1 MAGNTPPQNSGRE
14 DPKGEK
20 ADHDDD
26 DLSPRAAASVFS
38 TANNNSNNNNNTLA
52 TASPPP
58 PPPPSRS
65 QHGAL
70 SILSER
76 PHSAAAAAAA
86 VQSDRT
92 PSSPSDESKGTQ
104 TEKTVPSW
112 LKAAYRKFPR
122 KSSQKSQ
129 HDYEHDHDDQ
139 NESSIQVNNPS
150 VLLPPRGPSPS
161 SSASSAPPAR
171 DGAGSGSGSGDGN
184 SRSGSMRIDALL
196 GFRLRPA
203 AGAGRPGDEFAPQE
217 PLLVGMAMA
226 GGDAGAGADCGG
238 VGRREDAEWTE
249 RSPVGGSLAEATSLA
264 GVGERGVELGEG
276 GRREGHEEGVL
287 EEMEEVRVMLRGG
300 AGTEEGESEGE
311 GEGDGEDKTGG
322 PAGDG
327 KVKPRKSVKRE
338 IPKEVIAIRQM
349 LQANPGMATHPFA
362 IQGEAAIE
370 ALLDDTFSPTHE
382 LNLRNVKLMA
392 LVQSQ
397 RSALDFQTVMEKQ
410 LRSEMREVYA
420 ANAELRGKL
429 AAAEEQRGGDGD
441 RDDAEKCQKKCR
453 ELEKRIEE
461 MQAEINEYE
470 DGNFMTEDDCAQMS
484 ADRDRRHQEDTED
497 LKADIEKGKR
507 EHSSLQNK
515 FKELEK
521 VHEQTKQELLVEK
534 GSNSKVFR
542 EIKVNELKQANDK
555 IEELEEEN
563 KRAIKAQEERF
574 ARREESLARHTQC
587 VADADAQVRKLN
599 EQHDAELV
607 ALRQKHL
614 ATEERIAALESQ
626 LKVANDVKDILAR
639 QMGSRTEAATAAQT
653 ALEKRIKDL
662 ELTLGNAGPA
672 KVAELK
678 RQIADLNDQAS
689 DIAALKAEVARLQ
702 RALEECEGEKKN
714 KPDTDKSLQEQIK
727 EVRRRARESIDKLYG
742 QGEELSKR
750 GVATDEQ
757 LVVYL
762 EQQNKTLRNQNEAL
776 EEKAKTAGA
785 GRTEEPVLDP
795 TRVGYS
801 PEAFEKY
808 KSLAENVERMN
819 AEIRTCRA
827 EHRPKAEEINRA
839 ALEASKNMNAAW
851 ERKME
856 LLRAA
861 AKVKKDAEKAKSA
874 EKRRKRRQ
882 WAERVLDKA
891 EVYKQR
897 AKDAA
902 TARAAIAAQ
911 GGLAEIK
918 KQAGYLEE
926 ETKLLEAKAK
936 VREAQEKQAAL
947 EADIKKL
954 DEAREEDAKMLN
966 PYKKWLADSK
976 SRNTS
981 LIAMEKLTKDI
992 EELLD
997 QSLPITHP
1005 ERVQARV
1012 DSRYAYG
1019 WQQVNGAIYAIN
1031 DALVKMQA
1039 KRALYGKQEG
1049 DCAAATESGNLA
1061 VRLATDFSKKFEDRK
1076 DPQLIARSALWAAIA
1091 QYYSGDGETAQKLL
1105 ETVVPKHGLLRR
1117 WTAARLRKERKDT
1130 IRDL

>member
-1 MAGNTPPQNSGRE
+1 
-14 DPKGEK
+14 
-20 ADHDDD
+20 
-26 DLSPRAAASVFS
+26 
-38 TANNNSNNNNNTLA
+38 
-52 TASPPP
+52 
-58 PPPPSRS
+58 
-65 QHGAL
+65 
-70 SILSER
+70 
-76 PHSAAAAAAA
+76 
-86 VQSDRT
+86 
-92 PSSPSDESKGTQ
+92 
-104 TEKTVPSW
+104 
-112 LKAAYRKFPR
+112 
-122 KSSQKSQ
+122 
-129 HDYEHDHDDQ
+129 
-139 NESSIQVNNPS
+139 
-150 VLLPPRGPSPS
+150 
-161 SSASSAPPAR
+161 
-171 DGAGSGSGSGDGN
+171 
-184 SRSGSMRIDALL
+184 
-196 GFRLRPA
+196 
-203 AGAGRPGDEFAPQE
+203 
-217 PLLVGMAMA
+217 
-226 GGDAGAGADCGG
+226 
-238 VGRREDAEWTE
+238 
-249 RSPVGGSLAEATSLA
+249 
-264 GVGERGVELGEG
+264 
-276 GRREGHEEGVL
+276 
-287 EEMEEVRVMLRGG
+287 
-300 AGTEEGESEGE
+300 
-311 GEGDGEDKTGG
+311 
-322 PAGDG
+322 
-327 KVKPRKSVKRE
+327 
-338 IPKEVIAIRQM
+338 
-349 LQANPGMATHPFA
+349 MATHPFA

-563 KRAIKAQEERF
+563 KRLKTESETKTKASSKDLISKDDCTALTAAAVQEAADKIKELENEVEKLKASAKTSSEDLISKDDCTALTAAAVQEAADKIKELENEVEKLKASAKTSSEDLISKDECKALTASAIKAQEERF

-1105 ETVVPKHGLLRR
+1105 ETVVPSDLGAADSIICRAWLVKKMDSSEVEKRAEGYYKGSLIEKKDQERLTGAKKE
-1117 WTAARLRKERKDT
+1117 TAGSSSSRSSEGGESSESG
-1130 IRDL
+1130 